1 MRKDNAQCKCERA
14 NAKCVNAKEQM
25 QKSKCKR
32 ANAKEQ
38 MQNAQMRNAKKQLA
52 RVISKGNNQR

>member
-1 MRKDNAQCKCERA
+1 MHKDNAQCKMCKCKRA
-14 NAKCVNAKEQM
+14 NAKEQM

-38 MQNAQMRNAKKQLA
+38 MQKSKCKMKK
-52 RVISKGNNQR
+52 NN